1 VQFTED
7 WFEYDDAIAMRR
19 WLVDA
24 IQKET
29 CQIQVSVNPP
39 RIKGH
44 ALCREFEENTG
55 SRNFHEYGN
64 VPQMKAYTQT
74 SLAMG
79 LPNISDALL
88 GLRGE
93 SSKREI
99 SSMDT
104 MDLIEGTKTLPLGF
118 MDQELLEVEC
128 DRWDF
133 SHGTP

>member
-1 VQFTED
+1 MQFTEY
-7 WFEYDDAIAMRR
+7 WFDYDSAIAMRR
-19 WLVDA
+19 WLGDA

-29 CQIQVSVNPP
+29 CQIEVFVNPP

-44 ALCREFEENTG
+44 TLGREFEENTG
-55 SRNFHEYGN
+55 SRNLHEYGN

-79 LPNISDALL
+79 LPNISDALI

-104 MDLIEGTKTLPLGF
+104 MDFIKGTKTLPVGF
-118 MDQELLEVEC
+118 MDQELLEV
-128 DRWDF
+128 DYNGWDF
-133 SHGTP
+133 